1 LPSPASPTLRA
12 LRRLV
17 GRDPETPIRLEFGGT
32 RASLAATLRAAVR
45 PLAGS
50 VAELL
55 GGDRAARTAA
65 ATAGADSAP
74 RVTGPGRALDGPLV
88 LIRRHR
94 RLVPLTACLLL
105 VAVAAVGAIPPVSAA
120 GGAAPTPGD
129 SSAIGSADT
138 NVTDQ
143 PVDQAQANA
152 GVDSNVDPNADPNLD
167 DGTVYNVIQT
177 VDIAPG
183 SSDFQTYVVKG
194 GDSLNKIAVKYGLV
208 RNTVYWANTT
218 RLPNPA
224 SISIGLKLLI
234 PPVDGITVTV
244 KASNTLSGFASKYKV
259 SVQKIMSANG
269 MSDATLTVG
278 QLLVIPVAQ
287 VPAIPTPK
295 PAERRWRGGGVAARG
310 GPARRLLMAGAFQPH
325 DHAVL
330 LESPP
335 AIDIGAPTGA
345 PVVAAVRGTVIFAGW
360 KYSGSAGYGG
370 GLVVWISSG
379 GKLYTTYNH
388 LSPSLCMWARSCR
401 PASASATSER
411 PVTRPGRISTS
422 RFGPATPGRAAPR
435 PAPATRS
442 STSEPPTHRP
452 TPEPSASRPS
462 RMREL
467 THVLR
472 RCPSLDPRR

>member
-1 LPSPASPTLRA
+1 M
-12 LRRLV
+12 
-17 GRDPETPIRLEFGGT
+17 RLEFGGT
-32 RASLAATLRAAVR
+32 RASLVATLRSAVR

-50 VAELL
+50 FAELL
-55 GGDRAARTAA
+55 GGDRTARTAA
-65 ATAGADSAP
+65 AHAGSEP
-74 RVTGPGRALDGPLV
+74 RATGPVRALDGRLALV
-88 LIRRHR
+88 KRHR
-94 RLVPLTACLLL
+94 RLVPLSACLLL

-129 SSAIGSADT
+129 ASAIGSSDT

-143 PVDQAQANA
+143 QVDQSPANP
-152 GVDSNVDPNADPNLD
+152 GVDSNADPNLD

-177 VDIAPG
+177 VDIPPG

-194 GDSLNKIAVKYGLV
+194 GDSLNKIAVKFGLV

-224 SISIGLKLLI
+224 SIRVGLKLLI

-244 KASNTLSGFASKYKV
+244 KASNTLSGLASKYRV
-259 SVQKIMSANG
+259 TVQKIMTANG
-269 MSDATLTVG
+269 LPDATVTVG
-278 QLLVIPVAQ
+278 QLLVIPVPQ

-295 PAERRWRGGGVAARG
+295 PASGSGGGSTAWT
-310 GPARRLLMAGAFQPH
+310 GAKLRWPVPSSRTITQYYSGSH
-325 DHAVL
+325 H
-330 LESPP
+330 P

-388 LSPSLCMWARSCR
+388 LSREFVHVGQVVSAGQQIGNVGMTGNATGPHLHFEVWACYPWSGGGTACARN
-401 PASASATSER
+401 P
-411 PVTRPGRISTS
+411 
-422 RFGPATPGRAAPR
+422 FKYF
-435 PAPATRS
+435 
-442 STSEPPTHRP
+442 
-452 TPEPSASRPS
+452 
-462 RMREL
+462 
-467 THVLR
+467 
-472 RCPSLDPRR
+472 

>member
-74 RVTGPGRALDGPLV
+74 HVTGPGRALDGPLV

-177 VDIAPG
+177 VDIPPG

-194 GDSLNKIAVKYGLV
+194 GDSLNKIAVKFGLV

-224 SISIGLKLLI
+224 SIRVGLKLLI

-244 KASNTLSGFASKYKV
+244 KSSNTLSGLASKYKV
-259 SVQKIMSANG
+259 TVQKIMTANG
-269 MSDATLTVG
+269 LPDATVTVG
-278 QLLVIPVAQ
+278 QLLVIPVSQ

-295 PAERRWRGGGVAARG
+295 PASGGGGAG
-310 GPARRLLMAGAFQPH
+310 GGTAWTGAKLRWPVPSSRTITQYYSASH
-325 DHAVL
+325 H
-330 LESPP
+330 P

-345 PVVAAVRGTVIFAGW
+345 PVIAAVRGTVIFAGW

-370 GLVVWISSG
+370 GLVIWISSG

-388 LSPSLCMWARSCR
+388 LSREYVHVGQVVSAGQQIGNVGMTGNATGPHLHFEVWACYPWSGGGTACARN
-401 PASASATSER
+401 PLKY
-411 PVTRPGRISTS
+411 
-422 RFGPATPGRAAPR
+422 F
-435 PAPATRS
+435 
-442 STSEPPTHRP
+442 
-452 TPEPSASRPS
+452 
-462 RMREL
+462 
-467 THVLR
+467 
-472 RCPSLDPRR
+472 